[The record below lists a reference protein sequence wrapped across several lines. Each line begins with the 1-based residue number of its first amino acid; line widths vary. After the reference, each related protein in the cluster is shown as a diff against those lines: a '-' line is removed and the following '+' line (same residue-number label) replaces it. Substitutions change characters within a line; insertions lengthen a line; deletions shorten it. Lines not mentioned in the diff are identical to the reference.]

1 MLADNLDQRLAVV
14 AEARSWLGTPYHH
27 RAAIRGVG
35 VDCALLLLEAF
46 ASAQIIDRFD
56 VDPYTCDWHLHRGEE
71 RYLNHVE
78 GFTRRLDLPGEE
90 IRHFPKDF
98 SLDPATILMWR
109 VGRTYS
115 HGGIVTTWPFIIHSY
130 LPSMIVEEV
139 DVRRTPMAFRPV
151 KAYSAW
157 EETS

>member
-1 MLADNLDQRLAVV
+1 MLVNNLDQRLAVV

-46 ASAQIIDRFD
+46 AGAQIIERFE
-56 VDPYTCDWHLHRGEE
+56 VEQYTRDWHLHRGEE
-71 RYLNHVE
+71 RYLAQVE
-78 GFTRRLDLPGEE
+78 SFTLPVKLPSDQISQLPHSFQLE
-90 IRHFPKDF
+90 
-98 SLDPATILMWR
+98 PATILMWR

-115 HGGIVTTWPFIIHSY
+115 HGGIVTEWPFIIHSY

-139 DVRRTPMAFRPV
+139 DVRRTPMAFRLV

-157 EETS
+157 EETT

>member
-1 MLADNLDQRLAVV
+1 MLANNPEQRLAVV

-46 ASAQIIDRFD
+46 AGGNVIERFE
-56 VDPYTCDWHLHRGEE
+56 VENYTSDWHLHRGEE
-71 RYLNHVE
+71 RYLAKVE
-78 GFTRRLDLPGEE
+78 SFTRRLELPGDQIHE
-90 IRHFPKDF
+90 FPDDF
-98 SLDPATILMWR
+98 HLEPATILMWR
-109 VGRTYS
+109 VGRTFS
-115 HGGIVTTWPFIIHSY
+115 HGGIVTAWPFIIHSY

-139 DVRRTPMAFRPV
+139 DVRRTPMAFRFV

-157 EETS
+157 EETT

>member
-27 RAAIRGVG
+27 RASVRGVG

-46 ASAQIIDRFD
+46 AGAHIIERFD
-56 VDPYTCDWHLHRGEE
+56 VEHYTSDWHLHRGEE
-71 RYLNHVE
+71 RYLAQVE
-78 GFTRRLDLPGEE
+78 SFTRELALPGEQ
-90 IRHFPKDF
+90 IRDFPDDF
-98 SLDPATILMWR
+98 VLAPATILMWR

-115 HGGIVTTWPFIIHSY
+115 HGGIVTAWPFIIHSY

-139 DVRRTPMAFRPV
+139 DVRRTPMAFRRV